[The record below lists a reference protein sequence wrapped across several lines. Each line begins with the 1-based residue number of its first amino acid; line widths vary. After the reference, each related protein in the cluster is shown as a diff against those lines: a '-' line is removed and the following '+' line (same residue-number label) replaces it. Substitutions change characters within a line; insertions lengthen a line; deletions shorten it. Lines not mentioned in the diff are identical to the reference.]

1 MHSKF
6 LINGNIAA
14 KSYLENFFFYFEI
27 MPSIVK
33 EILFPIITNFF
44 NKEI

>member
-1 MHSKF
+1 MHSEF
-6 LINGNIAA
+6 LINSNITA
-14 KSYLENFFFYFEI
+14 KSYLENFFFYSEI
-27 MPSIVK
+27 MPGIVK